1 MGVSISRTQA
11 RAGRRAVPSDRGR
24 LARRF
29 AASRG
34 AVFFARASR
43 PARPEPA
50 TSLSQ
55 NFRGIIQSMTKKLIK
70 LSIAIFV
77 IAGVVGSSFST
88 KAYPAFLRKAQKFGA
103 KNCLY
108 CHKQPTG
115 GEGWNERGEWL
126 IAEKERRK
134 ADAVDPEW
142 LADYKEGAKKDAE
155 NKEGV
160 KKDAENE

>member
-1 MGVSISRTQA
+1 MAI
-11 RAGRRAVPSDRGR
+11 
-24 LARRF
+24 
-29 AASRG
+29 
-34 AVFFARASR
+34 
-43 PARPEPA
+43 
-50 TSLSQ
+50 
-55 NFRGIIQSMTKKLIK
+55 KLIK
-70 LSIAIFV
+70 LSIAIVV
-77 IAGVVGSSFST
+77 IAGVAGSSFST

-142 LADYKEGAKKDAE
+142 LVDYKEGAKKDAE
-155 NKEGV
+155 NKDE
-160 KKDAENE
+160 KKVENKEENKVEDKEEKKEEKKVENKEEKKEEKKEESKKKEKPNQ

>member
-1 MGVSISRTQA
+1 
-11 RAGRRAVPSDRGR
+11 
-24 LARRF
+24 
-29 AASRG
+29 
-34 AVFFARASR
+34 
-43 PARPEPA
+43 
-50 TSLSQ
+50 
-55 NFRGIIQSMTKKLIK
+55 MTIKLIK
-70 LSIAIFV
+70 LSIAVIV
-77 IAGVVGSSFST
+77 IAGVVGTSFST

-142 LADYKEGAKKDAE
+142 LADYKEGAKNDAENKEGAKNDAENKEDVKKDAE

-160 KKDAENE
+160 KKDAEKKEGAKKDAENKEENKEESKKKEKPNQ